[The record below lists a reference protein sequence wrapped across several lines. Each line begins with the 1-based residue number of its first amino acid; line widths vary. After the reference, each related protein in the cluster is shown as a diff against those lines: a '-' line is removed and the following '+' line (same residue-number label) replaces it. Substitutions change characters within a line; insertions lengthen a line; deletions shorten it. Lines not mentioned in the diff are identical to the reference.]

1 MLFIVQQAVTAVVSM
16 RQDASLQL
24 NFSCRDLAMAKYKSS
39 DMRGKSLKC
48 TEARNE
54 HKIF

>member
-1 MLFIVQQAVTAVVSM
+1 MLFIVEQAVTAVVST

-24 NFSCRDLAMAKYKSS
+24 NFSCRDLPMAKYKSN
-39 DMRGKSLKC
+39 DMRGKGLKC

-54 HKIF
+54 HNIF